1 MPRASD
7 YRLIS
12 QTEADNAMDKRKRTN
27 NYLQNIFPETQVFFS
42 WPNGV
47 FSCDFK
53 EGNTLTVN
61 KNSVGKN

>member
-1 MPRASD
+1 MLA
-7 YRLIS
+7 
-12 QTEADNAMDKRKRTN
+12 
-27 NYLQNIFPETQVFFS
+27 ETQVFFS